1 MDKQRVIFHIDV
13 NSAFLSWEA
22 VYRLNELGESVDLRE
37 IASAV
42 GGDRETRH
50 GIILAKS
57 VPAKKYNIQTA
68 EPITDALKKCPDLVL
83 VSPNQKVYRR
93 YSHAFMEIL
102 KEYSP
107 DVEKFSIDEAFVDMT
122 GCQALF
128 GEPFA
133 CAHTI
138 KDRIREELGFTV
150 NIGISDVK
158 LLAKM
163 ASDFEKPDKVHT
175 LYQHEIQEKMWH
187 LPVSELIYVGKSSVK
202 LLNGLGIYT
211 IGDLAQS
218 DVEIIKAH
226 MKSHGEFIW
235 QLANGQ
241 DVSIV
246 ETKKRE
252 NKGYGNSTTLAFDVT
267 DADTAKQVLMSLCE
281 TVAAR
286 LRADH
291 RKAEVIAVTIKDM
304 DFNSKSHQMV
314 LPSPSNITAEL
325 YAMVCQLFDELWNGS
340 PIRLLGVRCTKLYED
355 TAARQL
361 NLFDTVDYEKQSRLD
376 QAMDHIR
383 TRYGNDAIK
392 RASFMNRDKK
402 KQ

>member
-1 MDKQRVIFHIDV
+1 MDRQKVIFHIDV

-22 VYRLNELGESVDLRE
+22 VHRLKDLGDTVDLRE
-37 IASAV
+37 IPSAV
-42 GGDRETRH
+42 GGDRATRH

-68 EPITDALKKCPDLVL
+68 EPVADALKKCPELVL
-83 VSPNQKVYRR
+83 VPPDQKIYSR

-102 KEYSP
+102 REYSP

-128 GEPFA
+128 GEPVA

-138 KDRIREELGFTV
+138 KDRIYHELGFTV
-150 NIGISDVK
+150 NIGISDVR
-158 LLAKM
+158 LLAKI
-163 ASDFEKPDKVHT
+163 ASDFEKPDRVHT
-175 LYQHEIQEKMWH
+175 LYRTEIEDKMWP
-187 LPVSELIYVGKSSVK
+187 LPVSDLIYVGKASVR
-202 LLNGLGIYT
+202 LLHSLGIYT
-211 IGDLAQS
+211 IGDLANS
-218 DVEIIKAH
+218 DVDIIRAH

-235 QLANGQ
+235 KLANGQ

-267 DADTAKQVLMSLCE
+267 DAETAKQILMSLCE

-291 RKAEVIAVTIKDM
+291 RKAEVIAVTIRDT
-304 DFNSKSHQMV
+304 DFRNRSHQMV
-314 LPSPSNITAEL
+314 LPSPSNITTEL
-325 YAMVCQLFDELWNGS
+325 YSMVCLLFDELWDES
-340 PIRLLGVRCTKLYED
+340 PIRLLGVRCTKLYEE

-376 QAMDHIR
+376 KAMDDIR
-383 TRYGNDAIK
+383 AKYGNDAVK
-392 RASFMNRDKK
+392 RASFMDQGRKK
-402 KQ
+402 

>member
-22 VYRLNELGESVDLRE
+22 VYRLTELGETVDLRE
-37 IASAV
+37 IPSAV
-42 GGDRETRH
+42 GGDKETRH

-83 VSPNQKVYRR
+83 VPPNQKIYRR
-93 YSHAFMEIL
+93 YSHAFMEML

-122 GCQALF
+122 GCQTLF
-128 GEPFA
+128 GEPVA

-175 LYQHEIQEKMWH
+175 LYQSEIQDKMWK

-202 LLNGLGIYT
+202 ILNGLGIYT

-218 DVEIIKAH
+218 DLEIIKAH

-291 RKAEVIAVTIKDM
+291 RKAEVIAVTIKDT
-304 DFNSKSHQMV
+304 DFNNRSHQMV

-325 YAMVCQLFDELWNGS
+325 YTMVCQLFDEMWEGS

-355 TAARQL
+355 TAARQF
-361 NLFDTVDYEKQSRLD
+361 NLFDEVDYEKQSRLD
-376 QAMDHIR
+376 QAMDNIR
-383 TRYGNDAIK
+383 ARYGNDAIK
-392 RASFMNRDKK
+392 RASFMKK
-402 KQ
+402 G

>member
-1 MDKQRVIFHIDV
+1 MDRQKVIFHIDV

-22 VYRLNELGESVDLRE
+22 VHRLKDLGDTVDLRE
-37 IASAV
+37 IPSAV
-42 GGDRETRH
+42 GGDRATRH

-68 EPITDALKKCPDLVL
+68 EPVADALKKCPELVL
-83 VSPNQKVYRR
+83 VPPNQKIYSR

-102 KEYSP
+102 REYSP

-128 GEPFA
+128 GEPVA

-138 KDRIREELGFTV
+138 KDRIYHELGFTV
-150 NIGISDVK
+150 NIGISDVR
-158 LLAKM
+158 LLAKI
-163 ASDFEKPDKVHT
+163 ASDFEKPDRVHT
-175 LYQHEIQEKMWH
+175 LYRTEIEDKMWP
-187 LPVSELIYVGKSSVK
+187 LPVSDLIYVGKASVR
-202 LLNGLGIYT
+202 LLHSLGIYT
-211 IGDLAQS
+211 IGDLANS
-218 DVEIIKAH
+218 DVDIIRAH

-235 QLANGQ
+235 KLANGQ

-267 DADTAKQVLMSLCE
+267 DAETAKQILMSLCE

-291 RKAEVIAVTIKDM
+291 RKAEVIAVTIRDT
-304 DFNSKSHQMV
+304 DFRNRSHQMV
-314 LPSPSNITAEL
+314 LPSPSNITTEL
-325 YAMVCQLFDELWNGS
+325 YNMVCLLFDELWDES
-340 PIRLLGVRCTKLYED
+340 PIRLLGVRCTKLYEE

-376 QAMDHIR
+376 KAMDDIR
-383 TRYGNDAIK
+383 AKYGNDAVK
-392 RASFMNRDKK
+392 RASFMDQGRKK
-402 KQ
+402 

>member
-1 MDKQRVIFHIDV
+1 MDRQKVIFHIDV

-22 VYRLNELGESVDLRE
+22 VHRLKDLGDTVDLRE
-37 IASAV
+37 IPSAV
-42 GGDRETRH
+42 GGDRATRH

-68 EPITDALKKCPDLVL
+68 EPVADALKKCPELVL
-83 VSPNQKVYRR
+83 VPPNQKIYSR

-102 KEYSP
+102 REYSP

-128 GEPFA
+128 GEPVA

-138 KDRIREELGFTV
+138 KDRIYHELGFTV
-150 NIGISDVK
+150 NIGISDVR
-158 LLAKM
+158 LLAKI
-163 ASDFEKPDKVHT
+163 ASDFEKPDRVHT
-175 LYQHEIQEKMWH
+175 LYRTEIEDKMWP
-187 LPVSELIYVGKSSVK
+187 LPVSDLIYVGKASVR
-202 LLNGLGIYT
+202 LLHSLGIYT
-211 IGDLAQS
+211 IGDLANS
-218 DVEIIKAH
+218 DVDIIRAH

-235 QLANGQ
+235 KLANGQ

-267 DADTAKQVLMSLCE
+267 DAETAKQILMSLCE

-291 RKAEVIAVTIKDM
+291 RKAEVIAVTIRDT
-304 DFNSKSHQMV
+304 DFRNRSHQMV
-314 LPSPSNITAEL
+314 LPSPSNITTEL
-325 YAMVCQLFDELWNGS
+325 YSMVCLLFDELWDES
-340 PIRLLGVRCTKLYED
+340 PIRLLGIRCTKLYEE

-376 QAMDHIR
+376 KAMDDIR
-383 TRYGNDAIK
+383 AKYGNDAVK
-392 RASFMNRDKK
+392 RASFMDQGRKK
-402 KQ
+402 